1 MIKNLYMHF
10 TYEHLYGHHKRVA
23 TPEDPATAL
32 KGTNVYQFFVQ
43 SYFGSF
49 RSVYNMEKQEKKMFF
64 QNYAV
69 LSVVASVLFTILVF
83 KVYGI
88 QSGIFFLAVSFGSI
102 MYLEAVNYIEHYGLL
117 RKKTG
122 ND

>member
-32 KGTNVYQFFVQ
+32 KGTTVYQFFFQ
-43 SYFGSF
+43 SYFGSY
-49 RSVYNMEKQEKKMFF
+49 RSVYNMEKQEKKSFL

-69 LSVVASVLFTILVF
+69 LSVVASVLFTTLVF
-83 KVYGI
+83 KIYGM
-88 QSGIFFLAVSFGSI
+88 QSGIFFLV
-102 MYLEAVNYIEHYGLL
+102 
-117 RKKTG
+117 
-122 ND
+122 